1 MFRKL
6 GALVAVLA
14 STTLLTFA
22 QAPAPATPG
31 AVPGTAPAG
40 AQPAGRGGG
49 RGAAPIKS
57 PEVAADG
64 RVTFRI
70 RAANAKEVVVPVGG
84 KRLVAE
90 KSDQGV
96 WTATSDV
103 MAPDYYT
110 YSFLV
115 DGNAVNDPSNR
126 AVQTS
131 FGSFQSMVVV
141 PGPQPW
147 LPHPGVARGAITRH
161 AFHSAIANDDRDFY
175 VYTPAG
181 YDARRARAYPILYL
195 LHGLGDDAERWINSG
210 GANVIMDN
218 LIAESKAVPMVMVTT
233 LGYGVSNGPAG
244 ASGATAV
251 ENITNYPKILLDEV
265 MPRVEKAYHVTNNRD
280 ERAIA
285 GLSMGGAEA
294 MFTGLNHLDKFA
306 WLGSFSGAYVMW
318 PRANATPPAPAAPPP
333 PAAAGA
339 APDGAAPGRGGR
351 GGGPPLDEATFIKNF
366 PTLDA
371 KVNPRI
377 RMLWIVCG
385 TADGLV
391 GVNRQFKAWLT
402 TKGVNF
408 TEQEVPDMGHVWP
421 LWRQNLTDMAQ
432 KLFQPKARG

>member
-1 MFRKL
+1 MFRRL
-6 GALVAVLA
+6 GTLVAVLA
-14 STTLLTFA
+14 STAFLAFG
-22 QAPAPATPG
+22 QAPTPAAPP
-31 AVPGTAPAG
+31 AVPGAPAAG

-49 RGAAPIKS
+49 RGAAPVKS

-64 RVTFRI
+64 RVTFRM
-70 RAANAKEVVVPVGG
+70 RAATAKEVVVAIGD
-84 KRLVAE
+84 KRLTME
-90 KSDQGV
+90 KNDQGV

-110 YSFLV
+110 YSFVV
-115 DGNAVNDPSNR
+115 DGNSINDPSNR

-161 AFHSAIANDDRDFY
+161 TFHSAIASDDRDFY
-175 VYTPAG
+175 VYTPAN
-181 YDARRARAYPILYL
+181 YDARRARAYPTLYL
-195 LHGLGDDAERWINSG
+195 LHGLGDDAERWMNFG

-218 LIAESKAVPMVMVTT
+218 LVAENKAVPMVMVTP

-244 ASGATAV
+244 ATGPTAA

-265 MPRVEKAYHVTNNRD
+265 MPRVEKGYNVSSNRD

-294 MFTGLNHLDKFA
+294 LITGLNHLDKFA

-318 PRANATPPAPAAPPP
+318 PRANAAPPAPAAMPPA
-333 PAAAGA
+333 AAAGA
-339 APDGAAPGRGGR
+339 APDGATAGRGGR
-351 GGGPPLDEATFIKNF
+351 GAAPSLDEATIVKNF

-385 TADGLV
+385 TADGLI

-408 TEQEVPDMGHVWP
+408 TEQDVPDAGHVWP
-421 LWRQNLTDMAQ
+421 LWRQNLTDMTQ
-432 KLFQPKARG
+432 KLFQPKAKS